1 MALYHR
7 WDVKNGF
14 TFALQVFSL
23 ISDGLG
29 GVKGLQTR
37 SCFAVCS
44 LLVNLS
50 WYFWKFIVHSFKTKL
65 YPCILSLAKTFHII
79 YRLKWFE
86 EKFPNLLNVFL
97 TNCYL
102 IVICFVF
109 VFRIH
114 GFWRDENCWWL
125 RFVWDLYHATNGSI
139 KLAWNPL

>member
-14 TFALQVFSL
+14 TFVLQVFSL
-23 ISDGLG
+23 IFDGLG

-50 WYFWKFIVHSFKTKL
+50 WYFWTFLVHSFKTKL
-65 YPCILSLAKTFHII
+65 YPCIFSLAKIFHII
-79 YRLKWFE
+79 YHLKWFE
-86 EKFPNLLNVFL
+86 EIFPNLLNGLL

-102 IVICFVF
+102 IVITYFCFCF
-109 VFRIH
+109 QDTWFLKGR
-114 GFWRDENCWWL
+114 
-125 RFVWDLYHATNGSI
+125 
-139 KLAWNPL
+139 KLLVITFCLGLISCN